1 MKNDNVLVSFI
12 NDNVLLTEEELAF
25 VIDLFEYISYQKGQ
39 QIKGIDEVCAYTY
52 LLLDGVVR
60 QFQIFNS
67 KEINQQFFFPIDFF
81 SEYQSFTK
89 QTTSTK
95 ILEAKTDVKLYQI
108 SYANLQLIYDRIPRF
123 QNLTIKMLEEN
134 LNFIME
140 LNSMIV
146 NDSPVERYLKL
157 KEIRPEV
164 IQEIPQYMIATFLGM
179 TAEALSRLKG
189 RLARARFEQD
199 PKKDPN
205 KDPKN
210 LPN

>member
-1 MKNDNVLVSFI
+1 MKNVNVLVSFI
-12 NDNVLLTEEELAF
+12 NKNVMLSEEELAF
-25 VIDLFEYISYQKGQ
+25 VINLFEYNSYQKGQ
-39 QIKGIDEVCAYTY
+39 QIKGIDEVCSYTY
-52 LLLDGVVR
+52 LLIGGVVR
-60 QFQIFNS
+60 QFQIFKN
-67 KEINQQFFFPIDFF
+67 KEINEQFFLPTDFF

-89 QTTSTK
+89 QAASRR
-95 ILEAKTDVKLYQI
+95 ILVAKTDVTLYQI
-108 SYANLQLIYDRIPRF
+108 SYANLQLIYERIPRF
-123 QNLTIKMLEEN
+123 QNLSRKILEEK

-164 IQEIPQYMIATFLGM
+164 IEEIPQYMIATFLGM

-189 RLARARFEQD
+189 KLARARFEQD
-199 PKKDPN
+199 SK

>member
-25 VIDLFEYISYQKGQ
+25 VIDLFEYTSYQKGQ

-52 LLLDGVVR
+52 LLLEGVVR
-60 QFQIFNS
+60 QFQIFNN

-89 QTTSTK
+89 QIASTR

-108 SYANLQLIYDRIPRF
+108 SYANLQLIYDRIPHF
-123 QNLTIKMLEEN
+123 QKLSRIMLEEN

-146 NDSPVERYLKL
+146 NDSPIER
-157 KEIRPEV
+157 
-164 IQEIPQYMIATFLGM
+164 YMIATFLGM

-199 PKKDPN
+199 PKKDPK

>member
-12 NDNVLLTEEELAF
+12 NENVMLTEEELAF
-25 VIDLFEYISYQKGQ
+25 VIDLFEYTSYQKGH
-39 QIKGIDEVCAYTY
+39 QIKGINQVCTYTY

-60 QFQIFNS
+60 QFQVFNN
-67 KEINQQFFFPIDFF
+67 KEVNEQFFFPTDFF
-81 SEYQSFTK
+81 SEYQSFSK
-89 QTTSTK
+89 QAASNR
-95 ILEAKTDVKLYQI
+95 ILVAKTDVKLYQI
-108 SYANLQLIYDRIPRF
+108 SYANLQLIYERIPRF
-123 QNLTIKMLEEN
+123 QNLSRKMLEEN

-146 NDSPVERYLKL
+146 NDSPIERYLKL

-164 IQEIPQYMIATFLGM
+164 IEEIPQYMIATFLGM

-199 PKKDPN
+199 PKKDP
-205 KDPKN
+205 KKF
-210 LPN
+210 PN

>member
-1 MKNDNVLVSFI
+1 MKNDNVLISFI
-12 NDNVLLTEEELAF
+12 NENLILTEEELAYVF
-25 VIDLFEYISYQKGQ
+25 DLFEYKTYKKGE

-52 LLLDGVVR
+52 LLLEGVVR
-60 QFQIFNS
+60 QFQTFKN
-67 KEINQQFFFPIDFF
+67 KEVSEQFFFQNAFF

-89 QTTSTK
+89 QAISK
-95 ILEAKTDVKLYQI
+95 RILVAKEDVKLYQI
-108 SYANLQLIYDRIPRF
+108 SYVNLQLIYERIPRF
-123 QNLTIKMLEEN
+123 QNLIRKMLEEN

-146 NDSPVERYLKL
+146 NDSPEVRYLKL

-189 RLARARFEQD
+189 RLARARFEQG
-199 PKKDPN
+199 PK

>member
-12 NDNVLLTEEELAF
+12 NENVILTEEELAF
-25 VIDLFEYISYQKGQ
+25 VIDLFEYKTYQKGE

-52 LLLDGVVR
+52 LLLEGVVR

-67 KEINQQFFFPIDFF
+67 KEVNEQFFFPSDFF

-89 QTTSTK
+89 QAASRR
-95 ILEAKTDVKLYQI
+95 ILVAKKDVKLYQI
-108 SYANLQLIYDRIPRF
+108 SYANLHLIYERIPRF
-123 QNLTIKMLEEN
+123 QNLSRKMLEEN
-134 LNFIME
+134 LNFIMD
-140 LNSMIV
+140 LNSMKV
-146 NDSPVERYLKL
+146 NDSPEERYLKL

-189 RLARARFEQD
+189 RLARARFGQD
-199 PKKDPN
+199 PK

>member
-1 MKNDNVLVSFI
+1 MLS
-12 NDNVLLTEEELAF
+12 EEELAF
-25 VIDLFEYISYQKGQ
+25 VINLFEYNSYQKGQ
-39 QIKGIDEVCAYTY
+39 QIKGIDEVCSYTY
-52 LLLDGVVR
+52 LLIGGVVR
-60 QFQIFNS
+60 QFQIFKN
-67 KEINQQFFFPIDFF
+67 KEINEQFFLPTDFF

-89 QTTSTK
+89 QAASRR
-95 ILEAKTDVKLYQI
+95 ILVAKTDVTLYQI
-108 SYANLQLIYDRIPRF
+108 SYANLQLIYERIPRF
-123 QNLTIKMLEEN
+123 QNLSRKILEEK

-164 IQEIPQYMIATFLGM
+164 IEEIPQYMIATFLGM

-189 RLARARFEQD
+189 KLARARFEQD
-199 PKKDPN
+199 SK

>member
-25 VIDLFEYISYQKGQ
+25 VINLFEYISYQKGQ

-60 QFQIFNS
+60 QFQIFNN
-67 KEINQQFFFPIDFF
+67 KEINQQFYFPIDFF

-89 QTTSTK
+89 QIASTR

-108 SYANLQLIYDRIPRF
+108 SYANLQLIYDRIPHF
-123 QNLTIKMLEEN
+123 QNLSRKMLEEN

-179 TAEALSRLKG
+179 TAEVLSRLKG

-199 PKKDPN
+199 PKKDP
-205 KDPKN
+205 KK

>member
-12 NDNVLLTEEELAF
+12 NENVMLSEEELAF

-39 QIKGIDEVCAYTY
+39 QIKGIDEVCSYTY
-52 LLLDGVVR
+52 LLIDGVVR
-60 QFQIFNS
+60 QFQIFNN
-67 KEINQQFFFPIDFF
+67 KEVNEQFFFPSDFF

-89 QTTSTK
+89 QAASRR
-95 ILEAKTDVKLYQI
+95 ILIAKTDVTLYQI
-108 SYANLQLIYDRIPRF
+108 SYANLHLIYERIPRF
-123 QNLTIKMLEEN
+123 QNLSRKMLEEN
-134 LNFIME
+134 LNFMME

-146 NDSPVERYLKL
+146 NDSPEVRYLKL

-189 RLARARFEQD
+189 RLARTRFEQD
-199 PKKDPN
+199 PKKG
-205 KDPKN
+205 PKN

>member
-1 MKNDNVLVSFI
+1 MKNVNVLVSFI
-12 NDNVLLTEEELAF
+12 NKNVMLSEEELAF
-25 VIDLFEYISYQKGQ
+25 VINLFEYNSYQKGQ
-39 QIKGIDEVCAYTY
+39 QIKGIDEVCSHTY
-52 LLLDGVVR
+52 LLIGGVVR
-60 QFQIFNS
+60 QFQIFKN
-67 KEINQQFFFPIDFF
+67 KEINEQFFLPTDFF

-89 QTTSTK
+89 QAASRR
-95 ILEAKTDVKLYQI
+95 ILVAKTDVTLYQI
-108 SYANLQLIYDRIPRF
+108 SYANLQLIYERIPRF
-123 QNLTIKMLEEN
+123 QNLSRKVLEEK

-164 IQEIPQYMIATFLGM
+164 IEEIPQYMIATFLGM

-189 RLARARFEQD
+189 KLARARFEQD
-199 PKKDPN
+199 SK

>member
-52 LLLDGVVR
+52 LLLEGVVR

-67 KEINQQFFFPIDFF
+67 KEVNEQFFFPSDFF

-89 QTTSTK
+89 QAVSRR
-95 ILEAKTDVKLYQI
+95 ILVAKKDVKLYQI
-108 SYANLQLIYDRIPRF
+108 SYANLHLIYERIPRF
-123 QNLTIKMLEEN
+123 QNLSRKMLEEN
-134 LNFIME
+134 LNFIMD

-146 NDSPVERYLKL
+146 NDSPEERYLKL

-189 RLARARFEQD
+189 RLARARFEQG
-199 PKKDPN
+199 PK

>member
-1 MKNDNVLVSFI
+1 
-12 NDNVLLTEEELAF
+12 
-25 VIDLFEYISYQKGQ
+25 
-39 QIKGIDEVCAYTY
+39 
-52 LLLDGVVR
+52 VVR
-60 QFQIFNS
+60 QFQIFKN
-67 KEINQQFFFPIDFF
+67 KEINEQFFLPTDFF

-89 QTTSTK
+89 QAASRR
-95 ILEAKTDVKLYQI
+95 ILVAKTDVTLYQI
-108 SYANLQLIYDRIPRF
+108 SYANLQLIYERIPRF
-123 QNLTIKMLEEN
+123 QNLSRKVLEEK

-164 IQEIPQYMIATFLGM
+164 IEEIPQYMIATFLGM

-189 RLARARFEQD
+189 KLARARFEQD
-199 PKKDPN
+199 SK

>member
-1 MKNDNVLVSFI
+1 MKNVNVLVSFI
-12 NDNVLLTEEELAF
+12 NKNVMLSEEELAF
-25 VIDLFEYISYQKGQ
+25 VINLFEYNSYQKGQ
-39 QIKGIDEVCAYTY
+39 QIKGIDEVCSYTY
-52 LLLDGVVR
+52 LLIGGVVR
-60 QFQIFNS
+60 QFQIFKN
-67 KEINQQFFFPIDFF
+67 KEINEQFFLPTDFF

-89 QTTSTK
+89 QAASRR
-95 ILEAKTDVKLYQI
+95 ILVAKTDVTLYQI
-108 SYANLQLIYDRIPRF
+108 SYANLQLIYERIPRF
-123 QNLTIKMLEEN
+123 QNLSRKVLEEK

-164 IQEIPQYMIATFLGM
+164 IEEIPQYMIATFLGM

-189 RLARARFEQD
+189 KLARARFEQD
-199 PKKDPN
+199 SK